1 MLLRVGY
8 DVQYDCPAPTPMI
21 VLLTIHHSLTDALEQ
36 PDRLAT
42 DPPVAITPYRDGFG
56 NWCSRLV
63 APPGMIRL
71 TTDATLRLPRVPD
84 ERPPPDTPLTP
95 VQDLP
100 PETLVYLLGSRY
112 CETDRISQAA
122 WDTFG
127 HLPLTWARV
136 EAVNDWVHN
145 HITFGYHFA
154 RPTKTAYEAFT
165 ERTGVCRDFAHLG
178 VALCRA
184 LNIPS
189 RYCTGYLGDIDIPP
203 PAGPMDF
210 AGWFEVFVGG
220 RWYTV
225 DPRNRVPRVGRV
237 LIAQGRDAA
246 DVPLTHI
253 FGPAGL
259 GSFRVWTDEVAEDGG

>member
-21 VLLTIHHSLTDALEQ
+21 VLLTIHHSLTDALRQ

-42 DPPVAITPYRDGFG
+42 DPPVPITPYRDGFG

-63 APPGMIRL
+63 APPGTMRL

-112 CETDRISQAA
+112 CETDRLSQAA

-154 RPTKTAYEAFT
+154 RPTKTAFEAFT

-184 LNIPS
+184 LNVPA

-225 DPRNRVPRVGRV
+225 DPRNRVPRVGRA

-259 GSFRVWTDEVAEDGG
+259 RSFRVWTDEVPEDLA